1 MTTIR
6 ELIIEFFEAHPSED
20 WAHGPVVDFVEE
32 RYLAMHGRKPRDPWR
47 VIRTLHQKGMLVK
60 VKDGIYRYDPAAVT
74 HRELADFTSA
84 QKAEILE
91 RDGYKCV
98 ICGRGAKEGVNLHVD
113 HIKPRNLGGQA
124 VLENGQTLC
133 AQHNF
138 IKKQS
143 GQTETAKKMFIR
155 LHELSVEEGNSEL
168 EAFCAEI
175 LQLYGKHGIND
186 HIQWT
191 STRKG
196 SH

>member
-6 ELIIEFFEAHPSED
+6 EFIIKFFEAHPNED
-20 WAHGPVVDFVEE
+20 LSHGPVVDFVEE
-32 RYLAMHGRKPRDPWR
+32 RYLALHGSKPRDPWR
-47 VIRTLHQKGMLVK
+47 VIRALHQEGFLVK
-60 VKDGIYRYDPAAVT
+60 VQNGVYRYDPDAAT

-91 RDGYKCV
+91 RDEYKCV
-98 ICGRGAKEGVNLHVD
+98 ICGRGEKDGVNLHVD

-124 VLENGQTLC
+124 ILENGQTLC

-155 LHELSVEEGNSEL
+155 LHEISVEEGNSEL
-168 EAFCAEI
+168 QAFFSEI
-175 LQLYGKHGIND
+175 LQLYEKHGIND
-186 HIQWT
+186 HVKWP
-191 STRKG
+191 STQRRR
-196 SH
+196 H